1 MRSIPSVGDLVLP
14 GLLFF
19 QSWVRGSDLL
29 HCAPFLL
36 SETSAMSNFANIR
49 IVLVNTTHPGNIGGA
64 ARAMKN
70 MGLSRLYLVAP
81 KEYPSDK
88 AVWRSAGA
96 TDVLDDAVVVDT
108 LDEAIS
114 GCSLVV
120 GTSAR
125 ERRIPWPLLDPRECG
140 ESVWV
145 EAGQHEV
152 AIVFG
157 REDRGLTN
165 EELHKCNYHVHIP
178 ANEEY
183 SSLNLAT
190 AVQVICYEIRMAFLK
205 ATAGN
210 TLPNHTW
217 DMPPADA
224 GALENYYSHLEQ
236 TLAELGFLDPENP
249 KQTMT
254 RLRRMY
260 NRVRMDQ
267 MELNILRGVL
277 TAMQNYVYYSNKVT
291 GAEGIEALR
300 QAAKQLE
307 SDQNLEQ

>member
-1 MRSIPSVGDLVLP
+1 
-14 GLLFF
+14 
-19 QSWVRGSDLL
+19 
-29 HCAPFLL
+29 
-36 SETSAMSNFANIR
+36 MSKDAFANIR

-70 MGLSRLYLVAP
+70 MGLSRLYIVAP

-88 AVWRSAGA
+88 AVWRAAGA
-96 TDVLDDAVVVDT
+96 TDVLDNAVVVDS
-108 LDEAIS
+108 LDEAID

-140 ESVWV
+140 ESVWS
-145 EAGQHEV
+145 EAHQHEV

-190 AVQVICYEIRMAFLK
+190 AVQVICYEVRMAYLK
-205 ATAGN
+205 SAGNGN
-210 TLPNHTW
+210 TLPGHVW

-224 GALENYYSHLEQ
+224 TALENYYQHLEQ
-236 TLAELGFLDPENP
+236 TLIGLGFLDPDNP

-277 TAMQNYVYYSNKVT
+277 TAMQNYVFYSNKVVEKH
-291 GAEGIEALR
+291 GVAPGLDALR
-300 QAAKQLE
+300 QAAK
-307 SDQNLEQ
+307 DADAK

>member
-1 MRSIPSVGDLVLP
+1 MS
-14 GLLFF
+14 
-19 QSWVRGSDLL
+19 
-29 HCAPFLL
+29 
-36 SETSAMSNFANIR
+36 SAVFSNIR

-70 MGLSRLYLVAP
+70 MGLERLYLVAP

-96 TDVLDDAVVVDT
+96 TDVLDKAVVVET
-108 LDEAIS
+108 LDEAIA

-125 ERRIPWPLLDPRECG
+125 ERRIPWPLLDPRQCG
-140 ESVWV
+140 ESIWA

-152 AIVFG
+152 ALLFG

-178 ANEEY
+178 ANPEY

-190 AVQVICYEIRMAFLK
+190 AVQVICYEIRMAYLQAEEGK
-205 ATAGN
+205 
-210 TLPNHTW
+210 TLPQHQW
-217 DMPPADA
+217 DMPPAEA
-224 GALENYYSHLEQ
+224 QALDSYYQHLEQ
-236 TLAELGFLDPENP
+236 TLVDLGFLDPENP

-254 RLRRMY
+254 RLRRLY

-277 TAMQNYVYYSNKVT
+277 TAMQNYVFYTGKVVEKQ
-291 GAEGIEALR
+291 GLAADIESLR
-300 QAAKQLE
+300 AAAKALDMDE
-307 SDQNLEQ
+307 

>member
-1 MRSIPSVGDLVLP
+1 
-14 GLLFF
+14 
-19 QSWVRGSDLL
+19 
-29 HCAPFLL
+29 
-36 SETSAMSNFANIR
+36 MSTPNFANIR
-49 IVLVNTTHPGNIGGA
+49 IVLVGTTHPGNIGGA

-96 TDVLDDAVVVDT
+96 TDVLDSAVVVET
-108 LDEAIS
+108 LDEAIG

-145 EAGQHEV
+145 ESGHHEV

-190 AVQVICYEIRMAFLK
+190 AVQVICYEVRMAFLT
-205 ATAGN
+205 ATEGK
-210 TLPNHTW
+210 TLPGHSW
-217 DMPPADA
+217 DMPPADSSA
-224 GALENYYSHLEQ
+224 VENYYQHLEE
-236 TLAELGFLDPENP
+236 TLAGLGFLDPENP

-277 TAMQNYVYYSNKVT
+277 TAMQNYVFYTNKVV
-291 GAEGIEALR
+291 GKLGIEPGIDALR
-300 QAAKQLE
+300 EAAKAE
-307 SDQNLEQ
+307 DQVSKE